1 MYYLVDCLVMLSLT
15 LTITLSLHSHHYHTP
30 KDNGKCADRI
40 MSKTP
45 AKEFHSLLR
54 TKFAPYV
61 PQWGGREMTLNSI
74 YSLVFAVKSDK
85 GDDDGSG
92 GGGTGS
98 IAKAISNLCTSSSS
112 NSYEDGVYTIM
123 IKNEPTLRLLS
134 CNTLKHHHPQNP
146 NSQSNIQIY
155 TLLSSP
161 KFGKQFKGP
170 QEALPLDLQE
180 KVSMIMLS
188 NLENS
193 LGLQEGDVVNEVV
206 DLKLQLW
213 GAAVPMNTWSS
224 SSLSSSSSNGV
235 DGFVYDAAYGVG
247 AAGDWILDPS
257 IAGAWES
264 GRRLA
269 DWILNH
275 HEKKQVVEWSVGL
288 PDFTNNG
295 GKQKGKFVPSRVALE
310 SGIGTI
316 PPSPNSTFEFP
327 SNGEGGNQQQRRQ
340 GGRGGGRGRG
350 RGRGP
355 GRGGRGGRGRGGSGG
370 GNGQRA
376 SNGGG
381 RNSNRREMQQQ
392 KVG

>member
-1 MYYLVDCLVMLSLT
+1 M
-15 LTITLSLHSHHYHTP
+15 ITLSLNFHLMIHP

-92 GGGTGS
+92 GGTSS
-98 IAKAISNLCTSSSS
+98 IAKAISNLCTTSSS
-112 NSYEDGVYTIM
+112 NSHDDGVYTIM

-134 CNTLKHHHPQNP
+134 CNTLKHHHRQNP

-180 KVSMIMLS
+180 QVIIKMLS

-193 LGLQEGDVVNEVV
+193 LGLQKGDVVNEVV

-224 SSLSSSSSNGV
+224 SSTSSSSSSNGV
-235 DGFVYDAAYGVG
+235 DGFVYDATYGVG

-275 HEKKQVVEWSVGL
+275 HEKKEDVEWSVGL

-295 GKQKGKFVPSRVALE
+295 GKQGKFVPSRVALE
-310 SGIGTI
+310 SGIGSI
-316 PPSPNSTFEFP
+316 PPSPNSTFKFP
-327 SNGEGGNQQQRRQ
+327 SNGEGGNQR

-355 GRGGRGGRGRGGSGG
+355 GRGGRGRGGGG
-370 GNGQRA
+370 RNGQRA